1 MTGPEPPRRPPRER
15 QGLTNGNGIPG
26 LTNGSGRTNGLSGLT
41 NGLVNG
47 TGRTNGTRGRTSG
60 ITNGRGATNGTGAI
74 NGLINGSYKK
84 GLRQNRFGVI
94 THKDLR
100 LGLSI
105 IVLALLLL
113 GPFYLLLSSP
123 TPASPTR
130 ITVDGGLGDWSGIGF
145 LNDTVVASDANVKLR
160 AYSALLEPSG
170 YLSFAIRVEG
180 IALGDTT
187 GFDGFYIFIDKDAN
201 PATGFSAREI
211 GAEYL
216 VAVRGGNNA
225 VSSAALYGFTG
236 TDPDATRSSS
246 RPPTTRG
253 WTSSEASTST
263 SASGRSSCGRTP
275 RAPSS
280 SRPAGRSPPSPS
292 PRSAGRSP

>member
-1 MTGPEPPRRPPRER
+1 PPPRGDHVPVPRPPGRHRLGGAGARDRPREVPHMTGPEPPRRPPRER
-15 QGLTNGNGIPG
+15 QGLTNGNGIPRPSG
-26 LTNGSGRTNGLSGLT
+26 LTNGLGRTNGTGRTNGLTNGLTNGVSGRT

-160 AYSALLEPSG
+160 AY
-170 YLSFAIRVEG
+170 
-180 IALGDTT
+180 
-187 GFDGFYIFIDKDAN
+187 
-201 PATGFSAREI
+201 
-211 GAEYL
+211 
-216 VAVRGGNNA
+216 
-225 VSSAALYGFTG
+225 
-236 TDPDATRSSS
+236 
-246 RPPTTRG
+246 
-253 WTSSEASTST
+253 
-263 SASGRSSCGRTP
+263 
-275 RAPSS
+275 
-280 SRPAGRSPPSPS
+280 
-292 PRSAGRSP
+292 